1 MQFLSII
8 SLYFWSDS
16 AITYLP
22 ELQKPVNEP

>member
-8 SLYFWSDS
+8 SLYFWLDR
-16 AITYLP
+16 AITYLL